1 MVLKPE
7 TNYLSPNEKS
17 YEKKV
22 TVKIKLKGKLKG
34 ALKTQIKAAIEGN
47 GPQTK
52 LPAICGLFQCQKHQ

>member
-1 MVLKPE
+1 MKKKITVNCELKR
-7 TNYLSPNEKS
+7 
-17 YEKKV
+17 
-22 TVKIKLKGKLKG
+22 KLKG